1 MSDSKLLL
9 SLIVG
14 LFLGMIFSNCYFSGK
29 IYSECEAQHLTTF
42 GNYKYICVYVGN
54 ADQHKAYSESHGDGS
69 HDGSQADVE
78 VTGVHI
84 TGMHVTQ

>member
-14 LFLGMIFSNCYFSGK
+14 LILGMIFSNCYFSGK

-54 ADQHKAYSESHGDGS
+54 ADQHKSYSESRG
-69 HDGSQADVE
+69 DGSQADVE